1 MVNDYRGLSLDQLEL
16 LEKQTL
22 RTIVQ
27 ALQQASA
34 EAKDVFETTRARSDT
49 EVIVLGEDLARSAL
63 QAAECFPIRY
73 RFRGFIDY
81 KQTRWVST
89 PFGLIPQVLLV
100 DAKAST
106 ENNRETLQQSQLAMR
121 AEFLGRNGAIQTLEP
136 GVPPHVEIPSEQGS
150 TVFAVTSSYFV
161 HFHYEKLRDKSFED
175 DPPFRRLKAIYVL
188 AVPHSLLKGRYNPN
202 AYHTFFGQGKHS
214 PARGEEP
221 RIRIYFSRFK
231 AMCPWRLQEL
241 VYDQSAGV
249 VGPTIPMWR
258 DEDAVG
264 KEVMTS
270 FKWLR

>member
-27 ALQQASA
+27 ALQQISA
-34 EAKDVFETTRARSDT
+34 EAKDIFETTRARSDS
-49 EVIVLGEDLARSAL
+49 EVIVLGEDLTRSAL

-81 KQTRWVST
+81 KQTRWVSS

-100 DAKAST
+100 DAKAAT
-106 ENNRETLQQSQLAMR
+106 ENNRETLQQSQLPMR
-121 AEFLGRNGAIQTLEP
+121 AEFPCKNGEVGTLEP
-136 GVPPHVEIPSEQGS
+136 GVPPHVEIPSGQG
-150 TVFAVTSSYFV
+150 TLVLAVTSSFFV
-161 HFHYEKLRDKSFED
+161 HFYYEKLKEKTFDDK
-175 DPPFRRLKAIYVL
+175 PPFRHLKAIYIL
-188 AVPHSLLKGRYNPN
+188 AVPHATLKDRYNPD
-202 AYHTFFGQGKHS
+202 ADRTFFGQGKHS

-241 VYDQSAGV
+241 VYEQGAGII
-249 VGPTIPMWR
+249 GPSLAVWR
-258 DEDAVG
+258 DVDDSG
-264 KEVMTS
+264 KEVQTP
-270 FKWLR
+270 FEWLR

>member
-1 MVNDYRGLSLDQLEL
+1 LVNDYRDLSLDGLEL

-34 EAKDVFETTRARSDT
+34 EAKDIFETTRARSDT

-63 QAAECFPIRY
+63 QVAECFPIRY

-106 ENNRETLQQSQLAMR
+106 ENNRETLQQSQLPMR
-121 AEFLGRNGAIQTLEP
+121 AEFPGKNGAIETLEP
-136 GVPPHVEIPSEQGS
+136 GIPPHVEIPSEQGGA
-150 TVFAVTSSYFV
+150 VFAVTSSYFI
-161 HFHYEKLRDKSFED
+161 HFYYEKLKGKSFND

-188 AVPHSLLKGRYNPN
+188 AVPHACLKERYNPN
-202 AYHTFFGQGKHS
+202 SATTFFGQGKHS

-231 AMCPWRLQEL
+231 AMCPWRLQNL
-241 VYDQSAGV
+241 VYDQDAGI
-249 VGPTIPMWR
+249 VGPSRAIWR
-258 DEDAVG
+258 DQDNTGA
-264 KEVMTS
+264 EVLTP
-270 FKWLR
+270 FEWLR